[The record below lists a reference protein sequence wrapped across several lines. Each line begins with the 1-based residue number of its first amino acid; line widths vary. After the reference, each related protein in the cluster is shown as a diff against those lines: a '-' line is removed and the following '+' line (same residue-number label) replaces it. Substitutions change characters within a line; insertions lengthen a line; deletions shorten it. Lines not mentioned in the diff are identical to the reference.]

1 RIGSSICQK
10 YFGRSYCKSLYKM
23 SHVRSFQIEFE
34 VLEEARGLV
43 IGKGGRT
50 IKKFQQ
56 SQDLFS
62 KALPS
67 GNFQIRGDS
76 REAVERVVTT
86 VTQLIDGIVVSKF
99 SGHFPEFYRICFCKS
114 VEKPLLAVDKV
125 SFEKYTSEISFVTEH
140 GTQYFCFKHGEA
152 IRSGSASSSSSD
164 GNNNLAAE
172 FSSSFSAFSKVL
184 PHWDF
189 SAYRS
194 DG

>member
-1 RIGSSICQK
+1 M
-10 YFGRSYCKSLYKM
+10 SY
-23 SHVRSFQIEFE
+23 VRSFQIEFE
-34 VLEEARGLV
+34 VPEEARGLV
-43 IGKGGRT
+43 IGEGGRT

-56 SQDLFS
+56 SQGISSARL
-62 KALPS
+62 LPS
-67 GNFQIRGDS
+67 GDFQIRGDS

-140 GTQYFCFKHGEA
+140 GTQYFCFKRGEA
-152 IRSGSASSSSSD
+152 IRSDSASSSSAD

-172 FSSSFSAFSKVL
+172 FSSL
-184 PHWDF
+184 
-189 SAYRS
+189 
-194 DG
+194 